1 MNKRKLPKA
10 ITRPTD
16 ELRQAAAERL
26 AEADRTALA
35 PELQLEQAPHH
46 ELAMPVREGEVMEP
60 TAMPL
65 TPSRLER
72 PLPTRHVSPLDVNA
86 VRRRTQAYA
95 IVERHAT
102 YSAAGGIIPVP
113 LGNVASVTAI
123 IVRMVRRLSSLYGV
137 PFERDRARAI
147 VVALAGGTMP
157 TGLAAVTTSTLDYFV
172 PGSAIIGLAVASVA
186 AVACTRN
193 IGRVF
198 VEHFESGST
207 LADFPVFKK
216 R

>member
-1 MNKRKLPKA
+1 VSMNKRKLPKA

-16 ELRQAAAERL
+16 DLRQAAAERL
-26 AEADRTALA
+26 AEADRSALA
-35 PELQLEQAPHH
+35 PELRLEQAPHQ
-46 ELAMPVREGEVMEP
+46 ELAMPVREGEVLTP
-60 TAMPL
+60 TA
-65 TPSRLER
+65 TPSRVER
-72 PLPTRHVSPLDVNA
+72 SLPTRHVSPLDVNS

-113 LGNVASVTAI
+113 IVNVASVTAI

-157 TGLAAVTTSTLDYFV
+157 TGLAAVTTSTLYYFV

-198 VEHFESGST
+198 VEHFESGAT
-207 LADFPVFKK
+207 LQDISVPT